1 MRERELKFD
10 LASEAATARLEALLG
25 DPVGGRLQVNRFF
38 DAADGRLRRGLWAL
52 RLRGGWEVGG
62 PTALADGGQPPG
74 RPPDQVILSLKGA
87 REGSGAFHDR
97 REEQVALPARFWGRA
112 ALAADDLPPPW
123 RALLPALPALPER
136 LAEFARFTNLRRAFR
151 LTDAWR
157 AEVDRTRFGN
167 GRRAWELEVEIG
179 AADDPDAARAA
190 VEALLGRAGVAVRP
204 QGKSKL
210 ERALGA
216 D

>member
-10 LASEAATARLEALLG
+10 LGDEAATARLEALLG
-25 DPVGGRLQVNRFF
+25 EPVAGRLQVNRFF
-38 DAADGRLRRGLWAL
+38 DAADGRLRRQLWAL

-62 PTALADGGQPPG
+62 AVGLASGGEPPG

-97 REEQVALPARFWGRA
+97 REEQVAPPAGFWGRGE
-112 ALAADDLPPPW
+112 LAAGDLPAAW
-123 RALLPALPALPER
+123 RALVPALPER
-136 LAEFARFTNLRRAFR
+136 LAEFARFTNLRRAYR
-151 LTDAWR
+151 LTAAWR
-157 AEVDRTRFGN
+157 AEVDRTLFGD

-179 AADDPDAARAA
+179 GGDDPEAARAVA
-190 VEALLGRAGVAVRP
+190 EALLGRAGVAVRP

-210 ERALGA
+210 ERALGPA
-216 D
+216 